1 MKKSIHRLV
10 AAVLMAGIILLA
22 SSCTLGQP
30 SYIEGRVTI
39 LPAAGEGASP
49 SLVFSA
55 CQVIIYDTQT
65 GQLSHVVGV
74 DSNGNYS
81 TKIRPG
87 NYVVDLYRMGSVGR
101 SLDVPAVVQ
110 INSGE
115 TLVLNITLDTRAG

>member
-1 MKKSIHRLV
+1 MNKPIQSLV
-10 AAVLMAGIILLA
+10 AAVLSAGIFLLA

-39 LPAAGEGASP
+39 LPAAVEGSP

-55 CQVIIYDTQT
+55 CQVMVYDTQT
-65 GQLSHVVGV
+65 GQLSHVVGI

-101 SLDVPAVVQ
+101 SMDVPMVIQV
-110 INSGE
+110 NSGE
-115 TLVLNITLDTRAG
+115 TLVFDITLDTR